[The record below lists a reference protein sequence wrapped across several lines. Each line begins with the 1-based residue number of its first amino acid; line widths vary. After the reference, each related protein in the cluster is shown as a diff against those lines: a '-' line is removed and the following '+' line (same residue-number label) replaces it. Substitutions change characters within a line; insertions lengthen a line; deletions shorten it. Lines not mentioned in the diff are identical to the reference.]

1 MSEEWAATESAQ
13 DEYTSARKLVDRSS
27 TREAILTSTGRTK
40 RIRFSTSSAP
50 TVSVDEGGPVG
61 GVDYSD
67 LPLKPDHISRPLW
80 ACPDGA
86 IYLEAFHDLYHTA
99 TDFLVAIAEP
109 VSRPEFIHEYKLTPY
124 SLYAAVATN
133 ITTESILLVLER
145 LSKNTLPES
154 VKTFVQECTK
164 RYGKAKLVLK
174 HNKFYVESEHA
185 SVLRELLKDPMI
197 SQARIVEEFTMDK
210 DKAVVGAADGDVPMH
225 DADGFVGELRFYGL
239 TTRLV
244 L

>member
-1 MSEEWAATESAQ
+1 MSEEWTADNAQ

-27 TREAILTSTGRTK
+27 TREAILSSTGRGK
-40 RIRFSTSSAP
+40 IRRFSAKTDNGPSSPDANP
-50 TVSVDEGGPVG
+50 LG

-67 LPLKPDHISRPLW
+67 LPLKPDHVSRPMW
-80 ACPDGA
+80 TCPDGA
-86 IYLEAFHDLYHTA
+86 IFLEAFHDLYTTA

-133 ITTESILLVLER
+133 ITTENILLVLER
-145 LSKNTLPES
+145 LSKNALPES
-154 VKTFVQECTK
+154 VKTFVHECTK

-185 SVLRELLKDPMI
+185 SVLRELLKDPLI
-197 SQARIVEEFTMDK
+197 SQARIVEEYAMDK
-210 DKAVVGAADGDVPMH
+210 ANKSGQDGDATMH
-225 DADGFVGELRFYGL
+225 DADGFVGTFFFCFFYIISMYI
-239 TTRLV
+239 
-244 L
+244 